1 MAGEYIEFNNN
12 SQPALND
19 TNINRLQQLIKQDI
33 QGAVSGDTLPVGAIM
48 PFGSDTIPENWL
60 LCNGQAVSR
69 TDYQEL
75 FNTIGT
81 NFGSGDGFTT
91 FNLPDLRKR
100 VPVGKDENDEDFDTL
115 GNTGGEKEHTL
126 TIDEIPSHNHKTN
139 IGVALSPESSGY
151 RIGESGVVRANDNIE
166 RDSQN
171 TGGNQPHSILQPYI
185 VQNYIIKAKQSAGV
199 VATVVDGL
207 NSTSATNALS
217 ANQGKIL
224 KELMEGTI
232 LYENEQGTNSNFVL
246 SDNSSN
252 YSRLKVFGFFRSSNF
267 SRKFTQE
274 LEISSGTDVN
284 NLEISVIENTSLNA
298 TLVGTAR
305 VIFNGNQA
313 TITNNYTRVINGSD
327 TATDEIHV
335 TKVVGYKY

>member
-1 MAGEYIEFNNN
+1 MADEYITFNNN
-12 SQPALND
+12 TQPALND
-19 TNINRLQQLIKQDI
+19 TNVNRMQQLIKQDI
-33 QGAVSGDTLPVGAIM
+33 RGAVSGDTLPIGAIM

-69 TDYQEL
+69 ETYANL

-81 NFGSGDGFTT
+81 TYGSGDGFTT
-91 FNLPDLRKR
+91 FNLPDLQGKI
-100 VPVGKDENDEDFDTL
+100 PVGLDENDTDFDTL

-126 TIDEIPSHNHKTN
+126 TIDEIPTHNHGVQTGN
-139 IGVALSPESSGY
+139 VISTTSGGYGVANNFNTSGTQM
-151 RIGESGVVRANDNIE
+151 STAN
-166 RDSQN
+166 R
-171 TGGNQPHSILQPYI
+171 GGGQPHNILQPYI

-199 VATVVDGL
+199 VATVVDNL
-207 NSTSATNALS
+207 TSTSATNALS

-232 LYENEQGTNSNFVL
+232 LYEKEQGTNSNFVL

-267 SRKFTQE
+267 NRRFTQE
-274 LEISSGTDVN
+274 LEIGSGSNVN
-284 NLEISVIENTSLNA
+284 NLEISVIENSSLNA

-313 TITNNYTRVINGSD
+313 TITNNYTRVIDSSD
-327 TATDEIHV
+327 TATDEIHI